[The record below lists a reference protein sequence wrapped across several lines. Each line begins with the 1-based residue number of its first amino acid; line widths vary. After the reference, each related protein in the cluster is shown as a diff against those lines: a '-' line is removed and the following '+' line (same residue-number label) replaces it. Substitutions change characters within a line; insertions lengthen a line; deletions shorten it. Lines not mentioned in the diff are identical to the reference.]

1 MPRILLVIC
10 LLLLLDRTLTIVL
23 VGYKMVMAY
32 LEWKY
37 LGNLEKQEGDTG
49 HCCNPN
55 LPPYGEEKE
64 W

>member
-37 LGNLEKQEGDTG
+37 LGNYRKAGGRYRTLLQPKSTT
-49 HCCNPN
+49 
-55 LPPYGEEKE
+55 L